1 MKSLFV
7 AFAAATVVLTVKA
20 GPFAPPQPVA
30 DAPLPAALTGTAV
43 ASGIAGFELNGVSGV
58 LSLSSQL
65 DRLVFQPPAPGSA
78 LVIDADLRGG
88 SALGVIDADGDGDQ
102 DIVTASRWRR
112 ELYLHRNQGGGNFAA
127 RTTLATGVDS
137 AIVMLAARIDGDTRD
152 DLVGI
157 TDHDRRIF
165 WSRGTAGG
173 LEPLQPLFLGS
184 APLRALAVAD
194 LNGDGF
200 HDLVVAHGSQSLTLL
215 NQAGAGFQIGQTLD
229 FNAGRFLFADL
240 DGDGRPDL
248 LARHADSGGVVIFP
262 GQTGGTLGAAIALPV
277 RARELAA
284 LDLDGDGD
292 ADLVIAPAD
301 GGSLRWLENT
311 GAFGFSPARPAA
323 AARASMMVAGD
334 RDGDGHADLHIG
346 DARDAGLT
354 LLASFAGRPYERWAG
369 DFDLGDAAGPED
381 DANGDGRPN
390 VLDYALGL
398 DPGEPA
404 GEDLLESGVGGIHFA
419 FARRESSPPTG
430 LTYLVETSANLAS
443 WDEVAEGS
451 LVVSPLSPGWQRV
464 SLRLDPDP
472 GGRRF
477 ARLRV
482 TYQDP

>member
-1 MKSLFV
+1 MRSLPV
-7 AFAAATVVLTVKA
+7 ILAAAAAVLSVKA

-30 DAPLPAALTGTAV
+30 DAALPAGLAGAAV
-43 ASGIAGFELNGVSGV
+43 VSGIAGIELDGV

-65 DRLVFQPPAPGSA
+65 DRLVFHPPAPGA
-78 LVIDADLRGG
+78 ARVIDADLRGG

-112 ELYLHRNQGGGNFAA
+112 EIYLHRNEGGGNFAA
-127 RTTLATGVDS
+127 RATLATGIDS
-137 AIVMLAARIDGDTRD
+137 AIVLLAARIDGDTRD
-152 DLVGI
+152 DLLGI

-165 WSRGTAGG
+165 WLRGTAGG
-173 LEPLQPLFLGS
+173 LEPVQTLFLGS
-184 APLRALAVAD
+184 APLRALAAAD

-215 NQAGAGFQIGQTLD
+215 NQAGGGFQVGQTLD
-229 FNAGRFLFADL
+229 FNAGQFLFADL

-248 LARHADSGGVVIFP
+248 LVRHADSGGVVIFP
-262 GQTGGTLGAAIALPV
+262 GQTGGTLGAAISLPV

-284 LDLDGDGD
+284 LDLDGDAD

-301 GGSLRWLENT
+301 GGSLLWLENT
-311 GAFGFSPARPAA
+311 GAFGFSAARPAG

-334 RDGDGHADLHIG
+334 IDGDGHADLHIC
-346 DARDAGLT
+346 DTRDVGLS
-354 LLASFAGRPYERWAG
+354 LLVSFAGRPYERWAG
-369 DFDLGDAAGPED
+369 DFGLGDAAGPED

-390 VLDYALGL
+390 VLAYALGR
-398 DPGEPA
+398 DPLESA
-404 GEDLLESGVGGIHFA
+404 GDDLLESGGDGLHFE

-430 LTYLVETSANLAS
+430 LTYLVETSANLAG
-443 WDEVAEGS
+443 WDEVAEES

-464 SLRLDPDP
+464 RLKLEPLP
-472 GGRRF
+472 SGRRF